1 MQAPGAPTALRQSGS
16 RPLVDCRAAARRPFP
31 RGRALLAR
39 GSIFYGNR
47 FVGGRAGMGTRTME
61 TPRHRGVAFGRQV
74 GTRRRVGH
82 TDGLGIWLRE
92 VNSPG
97 WVRWRGDEPHGRAP
111 GSDRSASTGPRAGR
125 FRDSVPE
132 GRFKARRGAEP
143 TIYPVGATAG
153 GNTPWSRH
161 AKDEGGAA
169 KPNERLSP
177 AVRNSEGQDNFREGS
192 RCAEGNGAGAH
203 LGALSLSPRTSGRR
217 SNIAFSP

>member
-1 MQAPGAPTALRQSGS
+1 M
-16 RPLVDCRAAARRPFP
+16 
-31 RGRALLAR
+31 
-39 GSIFYGNR
+39 
-47 FVGGRAGMGTRTME
+47 GMRTTE
-61 TPRHRGVAFGRQV
+61 TPRHRGVALGRQV
-74 GTRRRVGH
+74 GTRQRVGRM
-82 TDGLGIWLRE
+82 DGLGIWLRE

-125 FRDSVPE
+125 YRDSVPE

-153 GNTPWSRH
+153 GNTPRSRH

-177 AVRNSEGQDNFREGS
+177 AVQDSEGQDNFREGS
-192 RCAEGNGAGAH
+192 RCADGNGTGGH
-203 LGALSLSPRTSGRR
+203 LGARSARPRNRSRR
-217 SNIAFSP
+217 SIIAFSP